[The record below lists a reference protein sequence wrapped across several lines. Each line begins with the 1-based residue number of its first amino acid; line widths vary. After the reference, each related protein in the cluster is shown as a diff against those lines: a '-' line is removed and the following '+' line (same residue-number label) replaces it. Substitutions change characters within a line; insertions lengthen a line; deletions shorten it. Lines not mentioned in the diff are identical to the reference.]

1 MKRWRR
7 FRNPCVHSS
16 ESWVF
21 PADLKSYPLSKQCG
35 SAWTSFC
42 RKANHCGVHF
52 RQKTDEA
59 LSRQSH
65 LRLLA
70 TRARD
75 GVCAIR
81 LQSEPF
87 LHRIRHLYATS
98 STRKTV
104 PTMIVAAF
112 AGLAL
117 ILLLLKMGMSNQA
130 DNEHAG
136 TVKGAT
142 PSLTQVPD
150 WTIFDDAFAIQPT
163 SPLASEFADRVR
175 TSGATEMSDRADT
188 SAASVERVGTSATS
202 ASETSLK
209 ESRFLDTAHRRY
221 ARTKV
226 RPPEHESVQRSLSIC
241 SGFS

>member
-7 FRNPCVHSS
+7 FR
-16 ESWVF
+16 
-21 PADLKSYPLSKQCG
+21 KSLRTFQRVVGLSRRPQLISVIEAMRQRVDFLLSQGKPL
-35 SAWTSFC
+35 W
-42 RKANHCGVHF
+42 RDF

-112 AGLAL
+112 AGLGL
-117 ILLLLKMGMSNQA
+117 IILILKMGMSNQA
-130 DNEHAG
+130 ANEHAG
-136 TVKGAT
+136 TVKEAT

-175 TSGATEMSDRADT
+175 TSGATEMLDRADT
-188 SAASVERVGTSATS
+188 SGQALR
-202 ASETSLK
+202 
-209 ESRFLDTAHRRY
+209 
-221 ARTKV
+221 
-226 RPPEHESVQRSLSIC
+226 ESVPLPRPRPRLR
-241 SGFS
+241 